1 MGKKKV
7 IRQTKE
13 ELLKESEGGASG
25 ASTRKGGGASRGRI
39 ERGRVYIQA
48 SLNNTIV
55 TITDD
60 KGNTIA
66 WLSAGSVGFSGPK
79 KATPFAAAKVVE
91 AIAEKVQ
98 RSGPVHVDVFV
109 RGIGKGRDS
118 AVRTLVAKGFDL
130 MSIKDVTPIPH
141 NGPRPKKVRRV

>member
-13 ELLKESEGGASG
+13 ELLKETEGASPS
-25 ASTRKGGGASRGRI
+25 APAKGGRVSRERI
-39 ERGRVYIQA
+39 QEGRVYIQA

-55 TITDD
+55 TVTDNTGNLIT
-60 KGNTIA
+60 

-91 AIAEKVQ
+91 AIAEKIE
-98 RSGPVHVDVFV
+98 RTGPS
-109 RGIGKGRDS
+109 R
-118 AVRTLVAKGFDL
+118 
-130 MSIKDVTPIPH
+130 
-141 NGPRPKKVRRV
+141 